1 MECYDKI
8 IYRKK
13 VGYMAED
20 KTGNKKSPKNKK
32 NFLLAGVSCLV
43 LLVLVLTGC
52 FALGYNSPGPEATQ
66 VPVRLADAKKKP
78 KAAKGKKQKNK
89 KNTKDTKTKA
99 DTKEN
104 LQGKQKGNP
113 VAQKSENKVP
123 DVTAQPLVVGTK
135 YNVLV
140 DKSDHK
146 LYIRNGNLVV
156 RAWDCAVGK
165 GGLGQKQ
172 RSGDNMTPVGT
183 FEVDEIDDASGWT
196 HDFGDGQGEIAG
208 AYGPWFLSLD
218 TEDLSGGEWDGIGIH
233 GTHNPRSLGTDAS
246 EGCVRLDNNNLRV
259 LKEIAYIGMPVTIQN

>member
-1 MECYDKI
+1 
-8 IYRKK
+8 
-13 VGYMAED
+13 MAEE

-78 KAAKGKKQKNK
+78 KAAKEKKQKDK
-89 KNTKDTKTKA
+89 KASKQAKDTKQDSKDKKTEIQPVVSKPA
-99 DTKEN
+99 D
-104 LQGKQKGNP
+104 QI
-113 VAQKSENKVP
+113 P
-123 DVTAQPLVVGTK
+123 DITAQPLVVGTK

-146 LYIRNGNLVV
+146 LYIRNGNQIV

-218 TEDLSGGEWDGIGIH
+218 TEALSGGEWDGIGIH
-233 GTHNPRSLGTDAS
+233 GTHDPRSLGTDAS

-259 LKEIAYIGMPVTIQN
+259 LKEITYIGMPVTIRN